1 MTFKIYESEN
11 QISLPCIKQYIHP
24 LGMGEIRYQILW
36 KDDLGKIQI
45 EGPFSDISKAVE
57 TLKNKLELEKIV

>member
-1 MTFKIYESEN
+1 MIFKIYESEN

-36 KDDLGKIQI
+36 KDDLGRIQI
-45 EGPFSDISKAVE
+45 EGPFFDLSKAAE
-57 TLKNKLELEKIV
+57 TLKNKLKLEK

>member
-11 QISLPCIKQYIHP
+11 QISLPCINQYIHP

-36 KDDLGKIQI
+36 KDDFGRIQI
-45 EGPFSDISKAVE
+45 EGPFFDISKAVE
-57 TLKNKLELEKIV
+57 ILKNKLELEK

>member
-1 MTFKIYESEN
+1 MGFKIYTSEN

-36 KDDLGKIQI
+36 KDALGMIHV
-45 EGPFSDISKAVE
+45 EGSFTDISKAE
-57 TLKNKLELEKIV
+57 EMLKNKLELEK